1 MSGSEFFLMVIAL
14 ALSLIAIFFCVA
26 LFYVILILKRVHGM
40 MDTLERFSVQCCEG
54 WTGVIT
60 RVNAIKD
67 SIQLIG
73 QGLQTAQ
80 QLYHRY
86 TEQPKKGKKKSD
98 HNDSGSEPYSL

>member
-14 ALSLIAIFFCVA
+14 ALSLIAVFFCVA

-40 MDTLERFSVQCCEG
+40 MDTLERFSAQCSEG
-54 WTGVIT
+54 WTGVVSRI
-60 RVNAIKD
+60 NSIKD

-86 TEQPKKGKKKSD
+86 NEQPKKDKKKSD
-98 HNDSGSEPYSL
+98 HDTRGSDASSL